1 MEKQDIGLIGLA
13 VMGRNLVLNMEHKG
27 FSVSVFN
34 RTLEKVDAFVNERA
48 KGKNIKGTHSIK
60 ELCSSL
66 KRPRVVM
73 LMVKEGTPVD
83 DLIEQLVPALERGD
97 IIIDGGNSRFQ
108 DTVRRAKYLEER
120 GFHYLGTGISGG
132 EEGALKGPS
141 IMPGGS
147 EEAWKHVKPLLQRI
161 AAKVSD
167 GSPCCEYIGPDG
179 AGHYVKMVHNGIEYG
194 DMQLICEAYLIMKT
208 LLGLSCEEMH
218 QVFEEWDR
226 GELESYL
233 IQITSGILLKKD
245 IETGKPMVEIIL
257 DRAGQKGTGAWTSQ
271 NALDLGVPVPTIA
284 EAVFARSMSALKEER
299 VNASKALGGSSSSFD
314 GEKQKF
320 IEAVRDALYA
330 SKVCSYAQGFALMK
344 TASKEYN
351 WNFKY
356 GEIARI
362 WRNGCIIR
370 AKFLDRI
377 MEAFVRD
384 PNLDNLLLAPFFK
397 DIVTKNQKNWRLVVG
412 TATSAGVPVPAFT
425 SALSYFDSYRS
436 KKLPANLLQAMRDYF
451 GAHTYERVDKEGVF
465 HTNWLEE

>member
-1 MEKQDIGLIGLA
+1 MVKQDIGLIGLA

-34 RTLEKVDAFVNERA
+34 RTLAKVDAFVNERA
-48 KGKNIKGTHSIK
+48 KGKNIKGTHSIE

-83 DLIEQLVPALERGD
+83 DLIEQLIPVLERGD

-108 DTVRRAKYLEER
+108 DTMRRAKYLEER
-120 GFHYLGTGISGG
+120 GFLYLGTGISGG

-194 DMQLICEAYLIMKT
+194 DMQLICEAYLILKT
-208 LLGLSCEEMH
+208 LLRLSCEEMH
-218 QVFEEWDR
+218 QVFEGWNR
-226 GELESYL
+226 GELDSYL
-233 IQITSGILLKKD
+233 IQITSDILLKKD
-245 IETGKPMVEIIL
+245 IETGEPMVEVIL
-257 DRAGQKGTGAWTSQ
+257 DKAGQKGTGAWTSQ

-284 EAVFARSMSALKEER
+284 EAVFARSMSALKKER
-299 VNASKALGGSSSSFD
+299 VKASKALGGSSSLYD
-314 GEKQKF
+314 GDKRQL
-320 IEAVRDALYA
+320 IDAVRDALYA

-344 TASKEYN
+344 AASEEYN
-351 WNFKY
+351 WNLKY
-356 GEIARI
+356 GEIALI

-377 MEAFVRD
+377 MEAFARD
-384 PNLDNLLLAPFFK
+384 PNLDNLLLAPFFR

-412 TATSAGVPVPAFT
+412 TAANAGVPVPAFA

-451 GAHTYERVDKEGVF
+451 GAHTYERVDKEGMF